1 MKPTRRQFAA
11 SLALPAVLRAQPQRR
26 MNIVLAIAD
35 DLGRTTGAYG
45 DSVARTPNLDRLA
58 REGVR
63 FTQAFCTTASCS
75 ASRSVMLT
83 GLHNHANGQFGHAHD
98 YHHFSLHPNIK
109 PLPALLKAAG
119 YRTGLVGKFHVAPP
133 AQFGWDLLA
142 EGDDR
147 NVRGVAETARRF
159 VEQAGGAPFYLHVG
173 YGDPH
178 RAQVGFGNSVSRS
191 GVTKTPF
198 DPAQVRV
205 PAWLPDN
212 PGTRREL
219 AEYYEAA
226 NRLDQG
232 IGYLVEA
239 LKSAGQLDNTL
250 FVFLSDNGPAFPNAK
265 TNVYDAGS
273 HLPMIV
279 RAPSLAKGGAIN
291 NAMVSWTD
299 LAPTCLEL
307 AGAAGPGYPL
317 HGRSWLP
324 VLARESPPGW
334 DQVFFSHTFH
344 EVTMH
349 YPIRGIR
356 TRRWKYLR
364 NLDWQKEF
372 PHASDLYESETWQGM
387 QKEGDSARLG
397 RRAVKDYLFR
407 AHEELYDLNQ
417 DPDEVANLA
426 ADPKFRD
433 TLLELRREVIRFRK
447 RTSDPWLINDQHRPE
462 FRAV

>member
-1 MKPTRRQFAA
+1 MLSRRQLAA
-11 SLALPAVLRAQPQRR
+11 SLAAPAILRSQSQRR

-45 DSVARTPNLDRLA
+45 DSVAKTPNLDRLA

-63 FTQAFCTTASCS
+63 FTHAFCTTASCS

-98 YHHFSLHPNIK
+98 YHHFSLHPHIR
-109 PLPALLKAAG
+109 PLPALLKTAG
-119 YRTGLVGKFHVAPP
+119 YRTGLIGKFHVAPP

-142 EGDDR
+142 EGADR
-147 NVRGVAETARRF
+147 NVRQMAETARKF
-159 VEQAGGAPFYLHVG
+159 VQDCAGSPFYLHIG

-178 RAQVGFGNSVSRS
+178 RAQVGFGNSVSYP
-191 GVTKTPF
+191 GVAKTPF
-198 DPAQVRV
+198 EPAQVRV
-205 PAWLPDN
+205 PSWLPDN
-212 PGTRREL
+212 PATRREL

-232 IGYLVEA
+232 AGFLLDA
-239 LKSAGQLDNTL
+239 LSSTGQLDNTL

-273 HLPMIV
+273 HLPMMI
-279 RAPSLAKGGAIN
+279 RAPSLVRGGSIN

-299 LAPTCLEL
+299 LAPTFLEI

-324 VLARESPPGW
+324 VLGRENPAGW
-334 DQVFFSHTFH
+334 DQIFYSHTFH

-349 YPIRGIR
+349 YPIRGTR

-372 PHASDLYESETWQGM
+372 PHASDLYDSETWQGLL
-387 QKEGDSARLG
+387 KDGEAARLG
-397 RRAVKDYLFR
+397 RRSVKDYLFR
-407 AHEELYDLNQ
+407 PHEELYDLNQ
-417 DPDEVANLA
+417 DPDEVVNLA
-426 ADPKFRD
+426 AEPRYRE
-433 TLLELRREVIRFRK
+433 TLFQFRREVIQFRK
-447 RTSDPWLINDQHRPE
+447 RTGDPWLINDQHRPE
-462 FRAV
+462 FRAG

>member
-1 MKPTRRQFAA
+1 
-11 SLALPAVLRAQPQRR
+11 

-45 DSVARTPNLDRLA
+45 DSVAKTPNLDRLA

-63 FTQAFCTTASCS
+63 FTHAFCTTASCS

-98 YHHFSLHPNIK
+98 YHHFSLHPHIR
-109 PLPALLKAAG
+109 PLPALLKTAG
-119 YRTGLVGKFHVAPP
+119 YRTGLIGKFHVAPP

-142 EGDDR
+142 EGADR
-147 NVRGVAETARRF
+147 NVRQMAETARKF
-159 VEQAGGAPFYLHVG
+159 VQDCAGSPFYLHIG

-178 RAQVGFGNSVSRS
+178 RAQVGFGNSVSYP
-191 GVTKTPF
+191 GVAKTPF
-198 DPAQVRV
+198 EPAQVRV
-205 PAWLPDN
+205 PSWLPDN
-212 PGTRREL
+212 PATRREL

-232 IGYLVEA
+232 AGFLLDA
-239 LKSAGQLDNTL
+239 LSSTGQLDNTL

-273 HLPMIV
+273 HLPMMI
-279 RAPSLAKGGAIN
+279 RAPSLVRGGSIN

-299 LAPTCLEL
+299 LAPTFLEI

-324 VLARESPPGW
+324 VLGRENPAGW
-334 DQVFFSHTFH
+334 DQIFYSHTFH

-349 YPIRGIR
+349 YPIRGTR

-372 PHASDLYESETWQGM
+372 PHASDLYDSETWQGLL
-387 QKEGDSARLG
+387 KDGEAARLG
-397 RRAVKDYLFR
+397 RRSVKDYLFR
-407 AHEELYDLNQ
+407 PHEELYDLNQ
-417 DPDEVANLA
+417 DPDEVVNLA
-426 ADPKFRD
+426 AEPRYRE
-433 TLLELRREVIRFRK
+433 TLFQFRREVIQFRK
-447 RTSDPWLINDQHRPE
+447 RTGDPWLINDQHRPE
-462 FRAV
+462 FRAG